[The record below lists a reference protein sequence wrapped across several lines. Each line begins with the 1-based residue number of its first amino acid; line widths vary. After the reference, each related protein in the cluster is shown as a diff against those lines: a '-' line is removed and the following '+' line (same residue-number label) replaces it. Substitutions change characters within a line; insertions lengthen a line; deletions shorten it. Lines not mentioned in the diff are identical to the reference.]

1 MSETFFCRKVRFT
14 AAHHYALPGL
24 NLEQNTEKFGLSAFP
39 HFHDWEL
46 TIWLTGPLDEAG
58 MIADLMDV
66 DRILDEVVV
75 HPFHNNHINEVDNY
89 FQTTQPTT
97 EVLAGYFAQK
107 IQQGLTAKLARLR
120 IAESE
125 TLFAEWQP

>member
-1 MSETFFCRKVRFT
+1 MSEVFFCRKARFT

-24 NLEQNTEKFGLSAFP
+24 DQEQNTQRFGLSAFP

-46 TIWLTGPLDEAG
+46 TIWLTGPMDEAG
-58 MIADLMDV
+58 MIADLVEV
-66 DRILDEVVV
+66 DRVLAETVLE
-75 HPFHNNHINEVDNY
+75 PFHNQHINEVDPY

-97 EVLAGYFAQK
+97 EVLAGYFAEK
-107 IQQGLTAKLARLR
+107 IQRRMTAKLARLR

-125 TLFAEWQP
+125 TLFAEWQA